1 MASIWDK
8 FRSQKPR
15 IDSSETEPAVP
26 APAQNPPSDLWVKCS
41 GCGTA
46 VYRKTFQENLKV
58 CEKCGHHHKLTAWE
72 RVESLCDEGSFQEID
87 SDVIS
92 CDPLE
97 IGAEYTGK
105 LAQDRQKTQL
115 SDAILTGVASID
127 EIRIAL
133 GVMDFH
139 FRGGSMGS
147 AVGEKIT
154 SMLETALDRKVP
166 ALMVTSS
173 GGARMQEGMLSLM
186 QMARTSAAV
195 RRLNH
200 AGIPYIV
207 ILTDP
212 TTAGVAASFAS
223 LGDVIIAE
231 PGAIIGFS
239 GARVIE
245 QTIRQKLPPGF
256 QTSEFYEKHGFI
268 DKVVKR
274 SDLKAT
280 TAQIL
285 SLLTRHVEVV
295 VQ

>member
-1 MASIWDK
+1 MASIFDK

-15 IDSSETEPAVP
+15 IDSSETEA
-26 APAQNPPSDLWVKCS
+26 APSKSNPPSDLWVKCA

-46 VYRKTFQENLKV
+46 MYRKNFQENLKV
-58 CEKCGHHHKLTAWE
+58 CEKCGHHHKLTARE
-72 RVESLCDEGSFQEID
+72 RIEQFCDPGSFEEWD

-92 CDPLE
+92 GDPLE
-97 IGAEYTGK
+97 FGPEYQGK
-105 LAQDRQKTQL
+105 LVQDRQKTRL
-115 SDAILTGVASID
+115 SDAVLTGTGTLDRA
-127 EIRIAL
+127 RIAI

-154 SMLETALDRKVP
+154 AMMERALERRLPTI
-166 ALMVTSS
+166 MITSS

-195 RRLNH
+195 RRLNQ
-200 AGIPYIV
+200 ACLPYFV

-223 LGDVIIAE
+223 LGDIILAE
-231 PGAIIGFS
+231 PGAIVGFS

-256 QTSEFYEKHGFI
+256 QTAEFYQKHGFV

-274 SDLKAT
+274 DELKAT
-280 TAQIL
+280 TSQLL
-285 SLLTRHVEVV
+285 SLLTRSLEV
-295 VQ
+295 

>member
-1 MASIWDK
+1 MPGIFDK

-15 IDSSETEPAVP
+15 IDSSETES
-26 APAQNPPSDLWVKCS
+26 APQSPPSDLWVKCS

-46 VYRKTFQENLKV
+46 VYRKNFQENLKV
-58 CEKCGHHHKLTAWE
+58 CEKCGQHHKLTARE
-72 RVESLCDEGSFQEID
+72 RVDQLCDPGSFEEWDGDI
-87 SDVIS
+87 IS

-97 IGAEYTGK
+97 FGPEYQNK
-105 LAQDRQKTQL
+105 LVQDRAKTKL
-115 SDAILTGVASID
+115 SDAVLTGTGTMDRLRV
-127 EIRIAL
+127 AL

-147 AVGEKIT
+147 VVGEKIT
-154 SMLETALDRKVP
+154 AMMERALERRLPVV
-166 ALMVTSS
+166 MVTSS

-195 RRLNH
+195 RRLNQ
-200 AGIPYIV
+200 AGVPYLV

-223 LGDVIIAE
+223 LGDVIFAE

-256 QTSEFYEKHGFI
+256 QTAEFYEKHGFI
-268 DKVVKR
+268 DRVVKR
-274 SDLKAT
+274 SDLKAA

-285 SLLTRHVEVV
+285 SLLTRPLEV
-295 VQ
+295 